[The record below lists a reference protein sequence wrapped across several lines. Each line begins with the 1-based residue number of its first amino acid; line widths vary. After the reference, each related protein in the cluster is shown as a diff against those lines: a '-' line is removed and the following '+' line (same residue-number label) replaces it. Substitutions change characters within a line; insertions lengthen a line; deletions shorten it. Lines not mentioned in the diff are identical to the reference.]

1 VLRWQ
6 AAEAAELLGTSVA
19 AVNSALQRARATLG
33 SAGELAPEVA
43 TDQRALLDRYVDAFE
58 RYDIESLVKL
68 LHEDAVQSMP
78 PYAMWLRG
86 AGDIGRFMLGPGAGC
101 RDSRLIPR
109 AANGCPAFGHYKPD
123 PQGGHAPWA
132 LQVLE
137 ISGGRIA
144 GIHSFLDAERIFP
157 AFGLPAHLPAQP
169 GQVQ

>member
-1 VLRWQ
+1 
-6 AAEAAELLGTSVA
+6 VA

-33 SAGELAPEVA
+33 SAGELTPEVA

-58 RYDIESLVKL
+58 RYDIDSLVKL